1 MAITYIAS
9 LAAGNAVQVF
19 LDLPE
24 EATRVRVLRKRAD
37 TIGAADDAGS
47 NVVFDGL
54 DTQFIDTALLVNG
67 TQYFYRPFY
76 LIDGAWVAAPSRAI
90 TPAAAFSAIAPD
102 VLDVVQQRLDA
113 GLSVFVA
120 SGEIVSPQ
128 GHIPVLLATPEFE
141 NASFPFVSVHMQGDG
156 QSDRFVGESLGGDV
170 PIGIGDDLEVAS
182 TEGWLS
188 RYQILV
194 IGWSTN
200 GDVRNLL
207 RKALKTLVIAN
218 LPIFEAAG
226 MSLIEP
232 NFSDID
238 DMNTYPAPM
247 YQTTCTITCIAPA
260 AVETRAPVVTDVEA
274 DFYQS

>member
-1 MAITYIAS
+1 MITYIAS
-9 LAAGNAVQVF
+9 LAAGNAIQVF

-24 EATRVRVLRKRAD
+24 DTTRVRVLRKRAD
-37 TIGAADDAGS
+37 TIAAADDAGA

-54 DTQFIDTALLVNG
+54 DVQFIDTALLVNG

-76 LIDGAWVAAPSRAI
+76 LIGDAWVPAPSRAI
-90 TPAAAFSAIAPD
+90 TPTAGFADLAAD

-113 GLSVFVA
+113 GLAVFVA
-120 SGEIVSPQ
+120 KGQILSPQ
-128 GHIPVLLATPEFE
+128 NHIPVLLATPEFE
-141 NASFPFVSVHMQGDG
+141 NCSFPFVSVHMQGDG
-156 QSDRFVGESLGGDV
+156 QSDRFIGESLGADALM
-170 PIGIGDDLEVAS
+170 GIGDDLEVAS

-194 IGWSTN
+194 IAWCTN

-207 RKALKTLVIAN
+207 RKALKAVVIAN

-238 DMNTYPAPM
+238 DMNTYSAPM